1 MHPTRPP
8 VEIHVSFNNTSNKA
22 SFKGMGYLLKAFSCS
37 TTSENWGVGF
47 WEITM
52 DLIPSTVSHAAIE
65 MFLEETSHY
74 L

>member
-1 MHPTRPP
+1 MYLSTTHPTRPP
-8 VEIHVSFNNTSNKA
+8 LREWT
-22 SFKGMGYLLKAFSCS
+22 YLLKAFSCS